1 MEFSGFIDD
10 FENLPKHIQRQLIEY
25 AEFLLSKYQRNKKK
39 DKNNLSLSFNWENG
53 LGELKDLYTSVDLQH
68 KINELR

>member
-1 MEFSGFIDD
+1 MELSGFVED

-25 AEFLLSKYQRNKKK
+25 AEFLISKYKKGKKK
-39 DKNNLSLSFNWENG
+39 NKNTSSLTFNWENG
-53 LGELKDLYTSVDLQH
+53 LEELKGTFSSVELQH

>member
-10 FENLPKHIQRQLIEY
+10 FENLPKHIQKQLIEY
-25 AEFLLSKYQRNKKK
+25 AEFLLSKYQKNKNR
-39 DKNNLSLSFNWENG
+39 DKNRASLSFNWENG
-53 LGELKDLYTSVDLQH
+53 LGELKSSFTSVDLQH

>member
-10 FENLPKHIQRQLIEY
+10 FENLPKHIQRQLLEY
-25 AEFLLSKYQRNKKK
+25 AEFLLSKYQKRKET

-53 LGELKDLYTSVDLQH
+53 LDEMKESYTSVELQH

>member
-25 AEFLLSKYQRNKKK
+25 AEFLLSKYQKNKKR
-39 DKNNLSLSFNWENG
+39 DKSSLSLSFNWENG
-53 LGELKDLYTSVDLQH
+53 LDNMKDLYTSVDLQH

>member
-1 MEFSGFIDD
+1 MEYSTFISD

-25 AEFLLSKYQRNKKK
+25 AEFLKSKYMTNKKSPTK
-39 DKNNLSLSFNWENG
+39 RDKFSFSWENG
-53 LGELKDLYTSVDLQH
+53 LKDLKKDYSSVELQH